1 VLVWLSVRGEVQI
14 VCIWS
19 SWCHC
24 SPKPHHLLHHLNPDW
39 FECLAGRYRSTA
51 AGAVLQAPALS
62 SKCGSSTLRADCGG
76 STQTRDIRHRVAL
89 GLYDIEA
96 LYRNCKFARK
106 QVLAYG
112 GTLTDSW
119 EFKPHHH
126 HALLDAAYWHH
137 VASSVVCVLGTR
149 YLVQKRMNRS

>member
-1 VLVWLSVRGEVQI
+1 VVICPGRGADCLHMVQLM
-14 VCIWS
+14 
-19 SWCHC
+19 
-24 SPKPHHLLHHLNPDW
+24 PLLPQTPPSLASLDPDW

-62 SKCGSSTLRADCGG
+62 SKCGSSTSRADSGG

-112 GTLTDSW
+112 GTLTDS
-119 EFKPHHH
+119 
-126 HALLDAAYWHH
+126 
-137 VASSVVCVLGTR
+137 
-149 YLVQKRMNRS
+149 